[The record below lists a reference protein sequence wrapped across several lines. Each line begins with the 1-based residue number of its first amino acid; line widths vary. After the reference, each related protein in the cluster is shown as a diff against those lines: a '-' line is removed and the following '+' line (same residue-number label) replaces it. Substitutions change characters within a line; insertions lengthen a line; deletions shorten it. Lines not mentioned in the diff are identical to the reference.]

1 MTTKTMAEEAIDA
14 GVSTFRGHPIVWR
27 NDMWVYADDG
37 KPIPG
42 WGGEVRPCIVCGQQE
57 WSGDGAVDNCLG
69 LLPGVS
75 NACCGHGDPTC
86 SYIQFTNG
94 LLIRGFRVVEPRKE
108 ES

>member
-1 MTTKTMAEEAIDA
+1 MTTKTMAEEDRER

-42 WGGEVRPCIVCGQQE
+42 WGGEVRPCVVCGQQG
-57 WSGDGAVDNCLG
+57 WSGEGEVDECLG

-75 NACCGHGDPTC
+75 NACCGHGDPTN

-94 LLIRGFRVVEPRKE
+94 LFIRGFRVVQARRKE
-108 ES
+108 L

>member
-1 MTTKTMAEEAIDA
+1 MTTKTMAEEVLEA
-14 GVSTFRGHPIVWR
+14 GIATFRGHPIVWR
-27 NDMWVYADDG
+27 NDMWVYEDNG
-37 KPIPG
+37 LPIPG
-42 WGGEVRPCIVCGQQE
+42 WGGEVRPCIVCGQRE
-57 WSGDGAVDNCLG
+57 WSGEGAVDKCLG

-75 NACCGHGDPTC
+75 NACCGHGDPAY